1 MGAVCRAEPT
11 AFVTKA
17 LQHSKVEC
25 TWDAGDEE
33 REAKLTSYHKW
44 AEMDDDD
51 LAVYLASSSEGEE
64 DEEEESE
71 GEGQGEQGKKGK
83 GKKEEE
89 ARRKRAMLLG
99 GLLGGTC
106 SGIVG
111 PFDRLRGRVLIS
123 WETYRWCCADAGEED
138 EEEEDEGMEVTIM
151 PGKTDE
157 LRKKMEAKAKV
168 GTGAT
173 SIAST

>member
-1 MGAVCRAEPT
+1 M
-11 AFVTKA
+11 TKA

-64 DEEEESE
+64 DEEEEESE
-71 GEGQGEQGKKGK
+71 GEEQGEQGRKGK

-106 SGIVG
+106 VG
-111 PFDRLRGRVLIS
+111 HCRAIWP
-123 WETYRWCCADAGEED
+123 
-138 EEEEDEGMEVTIM
+138 
-151 PGKTDE
+151 
-157 LRKKMEAKAKV
+157 V
-168 GTGAT
+168 GGVVVY
-173 SIAST
+173 